1 MLRALYPPGEL
12 RVALGVHPVGALRSG
27 AARALNAA
35 AVAGVAY
42 VFVGKAAL
50 DLMQLPEPAPLLAFR
65 ENRLVGLA
73 GYFVCNWLGSQL
85 KSSGAFEVAVDG
97 VAAFSKLR
105 TGRPAAVEEVLSAL
119 AAAGVRHDAA
129 AADRTGFSYLN
140 THSGARGGGGG
151 GGGGG
156 AGEADFEFVA
166 TGAAAA

>member
-119 AAAGVRHDAA
+119 AAAGVRHDVA
-129 AADRTGFSYLN
+129 AADRTGFSFLN
-140 THSGARGGGGG
+140 TLSGGGG